1 MDCGNLVVLVLYC
14 GMSEG
19 VNQHNSAVDAVAP
32 DMGYLLQR
40 LGKGAG

>member
-1 MDCGNLVVLVLYC
+1 VVLVLQC
-14 GMSEG
+14 GGVSEG
-19 VNQHNSAVDAVAP
+19 VNQHNSAVDAAAP